1 MKVKIQRDNGINPK
15 EYDEDLI
22 DLGNMVN
29 NAYGDSKTLAAVKS
43 VVEGHA
49 LALRFLQCDRVE
61 GYDDMHQCRD
71 QVLKK
76 LFVKYPDLAAAVKEA
91 VKGEQLPYISAG
103 LDKDAVLQAIW
114 QETGKD
120 TDAILLAFNLEP
132 NPKESQPQQ

>member
-29 NAYGDSKTLAAVKS
+29 NAYGDSKTLTAVKS

-49 LALRFLQCDRVE
+49 LALQFLQCDRVE

-76 LFVKYPDLAAAVKEA
+76 LFVKYPELAAAVKEA

-120 TDAILLAFNLEP
+120 TDAILLAFKLEP